1 MLQNCFHGNNIYFH
15 LILLCSRLGDALC
28 TGQEILSIGS
38 EMMTINYFQL
48 IITSSMCFDKHS
60 IAYAC
65 LNK

>member
-1 MLQNCFHGNNIYFH
+1 
-15 LILLCSRLGDALC
+15 LLCSRLGDALC